1 DEGIDA
7 ELVLGDWNPP
17 EVRALLERGIFNDV
31 IYGMV
36 RFRHR
41 EVRELLA
48 AEWFSRQLND
58 GHSRRA
64 IESLFIREQYGQ
76 LVITPRLRPI
86 LPWLIL
92 FDNELRQ
99 KVLKISPEI
108 VFEGGDA
115 ARLPL
120 TERKMI
126 LTDVV
131 NRIAEGKDD
140 HSARDNNAIAR
151 IAQPDLMNDTLNL
164 IGKYRNNDDAI

>member
-1 DEGIDA
+1 
-7 ELVLGDWNPP
+7 
-17 EVRALLERGIFNDV
+17 
-31 IYGMV
+31 
-36 RFRHR
+36 
-41 EVRELLA
+41 
-48 AEWFSRQLND
+48 
-58 GHSRRA
+58 
-64 IESLFIREQYGQ
+64 
-76 LVITPRLRPI
+76 
-86 LPWLIL
+86 
-92 FDNELRQ
+92 
-99 KVLKISPEI
+99 

-164 IGKYRNNDDAI
+164 IGKYRNNDDATFFLGRLVWQGCMTECVPVLSGIAIDSGRGIYARIAATRAVMTCGKKTQINHLLNELIRLPDIIPRKLLAEVLGNASPDTTSANFLLASLEKVEDYKQYETSGLKQ